1 MLEESQREA
10 KPLNVLTGSFR
21 GTKSL
26 LWSNNQ
32 GRLRGAKPLFYT
44 YSPFPLLRGRGIKG
58 DGVTE

>member
-10 KPLNVLTGSFR
+10 KP
-21 GTKSL
+21 L

-44 YSPFPLLRGRGIKG
+44 HSPFPLLRGRGIKG
-58 DGVTE
+58 EGVTR